1 MKRIIPIISLALGLL
16 WGCQTTPPP
25 APGLATLRVTV
36 TAEPKAG
43 VVTGNTH
50 VLSYDTP
57 AAPRAPTGAFEKVDY
72 TGLPDIVV
80 WLEQS
85 QMPATSFSQ
94 LPAVAVDVK
103 PRQSA
108 DALSAAVS
116 VGQQVIFR
124 NTAAVSANLY
134 SVSDGNDFDLG
145 TLSPGGSAAYTV
157 KSPGLIEVLSD
168 ATENPVALLYAA
180 PSTNVR
186 LTHAGQTVDFAD
198 LAPGQYKI
206 VSWHP
211 RLPGQRVSVTL
222 APNQIT
228 SASIKVGVND
238 LPKIEGQ

>member
-1 MKRIIPIISLALGLL
+1 
-16 WGCQTTPPP
+16 
-25 APGLATLRVTV
+25 
-36 TAEPKAG
+36 

-57 AAPRAPTGAFEKVDY
+57 AAPSAPTGAFEKVDY
-72 TGLPDIVV
+72 SSLPDIVV

-94 LPAVAVDVK
+94 LPAVTVDVN
-103 PRQSA
+103 PQNA
-108 DALSAAVS
+108 AEGLSAAVS
-116 VGQQVIFR
+116 VGQQIIFH

-145 TLSPGGSAAYTV
+145 VLPPGGSAAYTV
-157 KSPGLIEVLSD
+157 KFPGLIEVLTD
-168 ATENPVALLYAA
+168 ATESPVALVYAA
-180 PSTNVR
+180 ASASVR

-211 RLPGQRVSVTL
+211 RLPGQRISVNL

-238 LPKIEGQ
+238 LPKIDGQ